1 MNTDCYKE
9 TKKQRLSLK
18 TDNNIEI
25 SREKKLRVK
34 VIWPDVAIINLE
46 KWPNLVIPINSLLAV
61 QCTLQLACSLIPG
74 PPGN

>member
-9 TKKQRLSLK
+9 TKKPRLSLK

-61 QCTLQLACSLIPG
+61 QCTVYITTRL
-74 PPGN
+74 